1 MSQATDFLSRE
12 EIAQLTRPSDARG
25 ALSVFV
31 TWGLVAGALAL
42 VARWPSVPTVA
53 LALVLVGGRQ
63 LGLAILMHEASHR
76 SLFRT
81 RWLND
86 AVGTWLCAAPM
97 WLHLDLYR
105 EHHLKHHSF
114 TNSDADPDLGLVA
127 PFPVSRASLARKLLR
142 DVLGVTGLRRVLGLT
157 LMDLGY
163 LTYTASVGARRTGE
177 GRSAAQVL
185 KHGVTRL
192 GPMLLTNAALF
203 GAVWLAGAPWLYA
216 VWLGA
221 YLTTFSLF
229 LRVRSLAEHACT
241 ARNADMLANTRTT
254 RAHLLARL
262 TVAPHH
268 VNFHLEHH
276 LLMTVPHYRLPA
288 LHRVLEAKGVLA
300 RATTAPGYLEVLRRV
315 SSPASGEVQPTAS
328 A

>member
-1 MSQATDFLSRE
+1 MSQATDFLSRD

-31 TWGLVAGALAL
+31 TWGLIAGSLALA
-42 VARWPSVPTVA
+42 ARWPGVWTVA
-53 LALVLVGGRQ
+53 LALVLIGGRQ

-86 AVGTWLCAAPM
+86 VVGKWLCAAPM

-105 EHHLKHHSF
+105 EHHLRHHSF

-142 DVLGVTGLRRVLGLT
+142 DVFGVTGLKRVVGLT

-163 LTYTASVGARRTGE
+163 LTYTASVGARRTGSE
-177 GRSAAQVL
+177 RSLGQVL
-185 KHGVTRL
+185 KHGVARL
-192 GPMLLTNAALF
+192 GPVLLTNAIFF
-203 GAVWLAGAPWLYA
+203 GVLWLAGAPWLFA
-216 VWLGA
+216 VWVGA

-241 ARNADMLANTRTT
+241 SRTGDMLANTRTT
-254 RAHLLARL
+254 RANVLARL

-268 VNFHLEHH
+268 VNLHLEHH
-276 LLMTVPHYRLPA
+276 LLMTVPHYRLTE
-288 LHRVLEAKGVLA
+288 LHRLLEQKGVLA
-300 RATTAPGYLEVLRRV
+300 RATTAHGYFDVLRLV
-315 SSPASGEVQPTAS
+315 SSVPPSAS
-328 A
+328 AVTAEP